1 MTRAELVA
9 EIQQKQ
15 SYLCVGL
22 DTDFE
27 RLPTFLKEKNKA
39 EAILEFNK
47 AIIEAT
53 QDLCVA
59 YKPNLAF
66 YEALG
71 AEGWE
76 VLKETMKFIPK
87 NIFIIA
93 DAKRGDIGNTAKK
106 YAQTFFE
113 YFDFDAVTLSP
124 YMGEDSIKPFLEYPD
139 KWAIVLVL
147 TSNASSQDFQ
157 TLSFADESFLF
168 EQVIQKTQTWE
179 NADRIMFVVGATKAD
194 ALQKIRELAPDS
206 FLLIPGVGA
215 QGGSLEEV
223 SRWGLNQ
230 EAGLLVNSSRGILY
244 ASEQE
249 DFAEKAR
256 EKALKLQEEMKGYL
270 GKDYVKLL

>member
-1 MTRAELVA
+1 MTRAELIA

-47 AIIEAT
+47 VIIEAT

-76 VLKETMKFIPK
+76 VLKETMRFIPK
-87 NIFIIA
+87 NIFTIA

-139 KWAIVLVL
+139 KWAIVLAL
-147 TSNASSQDFQ
+147 TSNVSSQDFQ

-168 EQVIQKTQTWE
+168 EQVIQKTQTWK

-270 GKDYVKLL
+270 KF